1 MSNDTKPDLRN
12 SYLEHRAMRLD
23 AARLSELVG
32 AAGPSDANRLRAL
45 DGWYAGYLGAIDD
58 HHRAEESVIYPALL
72 ERDPSFLEADA
83 KLESEHRVLL
93 DRLQVARESISGLA
107 DAAAGSQWERERN
120 EALQATLALEE
131 ILDVHLPHEEGVA
144 FPRYLATFTAEE
156 FNDLNK
162 KAFKL
167 VGIRSIIFA
176 GPWVLDHASAAD
188 RARLLGPQPLLRA
201 LYALWLKPRYE
212 RLARPLRP
220 DSVPSHNDS
229 SRKSEEK

>member
-1 MSNDTKPDLRN
+1 
-12 SYLEHRAMRLD
+12 MRMD

-32 AAGPSDANRLRAL
+32 MARPSDASRLQAL
-45 DGWYAGYLGAIDD
+45 DAWYAGYLRAIDD

-72 ERDPSFLEADA
+72 ERDPSFADA
-83 KLESEHRVLL
+83 DAQLEGEHRALL
-93 DRLQVARESISGLA
+93 DRLQVVRECISGLA
-107 DAAAGSQWERERN
+107 DAAGGSQWERERT
-120 EALQATLALEE
+120 EAVQATRALQE

-144 FPRYLATFTAEE
+144 FPRYRDAFSAAE

-167 VGIRSIIFA
+167 VGMRSIIFA

-188 RARLLGPQPLLRA
+188 RAYLLGPQPLLRA

-212 RLARPLRP
+212 RLVRPLRP
-220 DSVPSHNDS
+220 DPFPTHNDS
-229 SRKSEEK
+229 SRHSREN